1 MLVNLLKA
9 EFNSV
14 AGSEDDGFRYSVFL
28 VNIECCKKLYQQGI
42 LHGFMNKNM
51 GWLSKL
57 PAHVQREHNSHI
69 LFTVFL
75 HLTV

>member
-1 MLVNLLKA
+1 MLKA
-9 EFNSV
+9 KSNSV

-51 GWLSKL
+51 GWLGKL
-57 PAHVQREHNSHI
+57 PANV
-69 LFTVFL
+69 
-75 HLTV
+75 